1 MQGEGECSLGI
12 DKVFFGVL
20 MGERKKKERRKRRRK
35 ERESIDIDMVT
46 RDIFFLSFFFS
57 CYLLGI

>member
-20 MGERKKKERRKRRRK
+20 MGERKKKREKEKKKKGERA
-35 ERESIDIDMVT
+35 SILIW
-46 RDIFFLSFFFS
+46 
-57 CYLLGI
+57 